1 MFKLTINTGNTAFH
15 DEYNDDKAYDKY
27 CEAEEISRILKE
39 VIDKL
44 EYGCESGVL
53 IDINGNK
60 VGEWSR

>member
-1 MFKLTINTGNTAFH
+1 MFKLTIKTSGAAFH

-44 EYGCESGVL
+44 EYGCESGTVL
-53 IDINGNK
+53 DINGNK
-60 VGEWSR
+60 VGEWVR

>member
-1 MFKLTINTGNTAFH
+1 MFKLTIRTSGAAFH
-15 DEYNDDKAYDKY
+15 DEHNDDKAYNKY
-27 CEAEEISRILKE
+27 YEAEEISRILKE

-53 IDINGNK
+53 MDINGNK

>member
-1 MFKLTINTGNTAFH
+1 MQLFH